1 MRKEDRHKAIIK
13 EINLHNKVLCI
24 DLAAMLKVSD
34 DTIRRDIQELADA
47 GKVLKVHG
55 GAVGLSFVAPFNL
68 DYEVYAQQAKQQIAE
83 KAIRLL
89 KNDSVILTEGGTTIL
104 ELAKMMPQHL
114 KATVF
119 TVSPQVA
126 ITLSSYSNL
135 DVFTIGGRLQKN
147 ANLHVGSFTIN
158 QLADIKADICLLG
171 ANAFSLEEGLTDLD
185 WEVVQ
190 VNKALIR
197 ASRKVAVLAIS
208 EKLNTIQAIRICPVD
223 TIDYLITELDE
234 NHDLLADYR
243 SSHLKLL

>member
-1 MRKEDRHKAIIK
+1 MA
-13 EINLHNKVLCI
+13 V
-24 DLAAMLKVSD
+24 
-34 DTIRRDIQELADA
+34 TI
-47 GKVLKVHG
+47 
-55 GAVGLSFVAPFNL
+55 
-68 DYEVYAQQAKQQIAE
+68 QQIAE

-126 ITLSSYSNL
+126 ITLSGYSNL